1 MTIKKLVYLFIAMA
15 SAAMISV
22 ACSKEKKIGT
32 DDVFGQW
39 KLEDV
44 SAISTKG
51 ETYGITV
58 YLEFTSPD
66 RFDIWQQLQ
75 EGRYRHYNGHGPW
88 RNPCCPAIML
98 TASHGAHS
106 TMLK

>member
-58 YLEFTSPD
+58 YHLLTDLTFGSSFRKDATVTIME
-66 RFDIWQQLQ
+66 
-75 EGRYRHYNGHGPW
+75 HGPW

-106 TMLK
+106 TMPK

>member
-22 ACSKEKKIGT
+22 ACAKEKKIGT

-75 EGRYRHYNGHGPW
+75 EGRYRHYHGTW
-88 RNPCCPAIML
+88 SLDKLSRI
-98 TASHGAHS
+98 HI
-106 TMLK
+106 